1 MSGDSSNNCD
11 DYNYVSI
18 DENNSHDNY
27 GINSNNDSNQNN
39 CIISNNTA
47 ITVDFIKSCCR
58 RTFFRNISSKTF
70 ILK

>member
-11 DYNYVSI
+11 DNNYVGI

-39 CIISNNTA
+39 YIISNNTA
-47 ITVDFIKSCCR
+47 ITVDFIKSYCR